1 MPWKIMIAVGVVASV
16 LVAFKF
22 QSDRFELLS
31 LERDLVQQNL
41 DTERSNTRALAR
53 ELTSQYEV
61 VVQQQNQ
68 IRRISAA
75 HDRAAARL
83 STLEKQHDQANR
95 QLNELKKQ
103 NRELAEWAAGV
114 IPDAAADWLRN
125 LSAGADHHHQSGADQ
140 PAAAAPITDTANTNS
155 TATQPTVDP

>member
-1 MPWKIMIAVGVVASV
+1 MPWKIIIAVGLITSV
-16 LVAFKF
+16 LVAFKIH
-22 QSDRFELLS
+22 SGRIELLS

-41 DTERSNTRALAR
+41 DTERSKTRALAR
-53 ELTSQYEV
+53 ELAGQYEV

-83 STLEKQHDQANR
+83 STLENQNAHANR
-95 QLNELKKQ
+95 QLKELKKQ
-103 NRELAEWAAGV
+103 NADLAAWAAGAV
-114 IPDAAADWLRN
+114 PVAAADWLRN
-125 LSAGADHHHQSGADQ
+125 LSAGADHHHPGGADQ
-140 PAAAAPITDTANTNS
+140 PAAATRITDTANTNS